1 MVMITHY
8 LLVAIQFAGIAFF
21 VITGSSY
28 PLNIVVLL
36 LEIMSVV
43 LGVWA
48 IVAMKLHTLTALPS
62 VRRGG
67 QLCTSGPYRVIR
79 HPMYTAVLLLL
90 LAFLLNDY
98 SHIRLVVLIVVIVNF
113 IVKMN
118 VEEKILIAHYSA
130 YEAYM
135 QKTKRIVPL
144 VY

>member
-1 MVMITHY
+1 MLSHY
-8 LLVAIQFAGIAFF
+8 LLVTIQFAGIGFF
-21 VITGSSY
+21 VVSGNNFPQHS
-28 PLNIVVLL
+28 IVWVLQLISLL
-36 LEIMSVV
+36 LGLWAV
-43 LGVWA
+43 L
-48 IVAMKLHTLTALPS
+48 AMKLHTLTALPS

-118 VEEKILIAHYSA
+118 VEEKILIAHYSD

-135 QKTKRIVPL
+135 QKTKRIVPM

>member
-1 MVMITHY
+1 MISHY

-21 VITGSSY
+21 VVTGNTF
-28 PLNIVVLL
+28 PHHIVVLIL
-36 LEIMSVV
+36 QLISLF
-43 LGVWA
+43 LGLWA
-48 IVAMKLHTLTALPS
+48 ILTMKFHTVTALPS

-67 QLCTSGPYRVIR
+67 QLCTSGPYRLIR

-98 SHIRLVVLIVVIVNF
+98 SPIRLMVLLIVFVDL

-118 VEEKILIAHYSA
+118 VEEKILVAHYGGYQA
-130 YEAYM
+130 YRK
-135 QKTKRIVPL
+135 KTKRIIPF